1 MYVVSSG
8 REIMD
13 NWPTI
18 ALLTSGVVVGTI
30 LGAPILRRM
39 PEVLFRRL
47 LATSLVVLGVA
58 LIAGASR

>member
-1 MYVVSSG
+1 
-8 REIMD
+8 MD